1 MKKVIR
7 KIIILLI
14 LLGLAGTGGYYG
26 WRSWKAKQQAILE
39 KSAKSPDKLFTV
51 KRGDLPIGVLLPGS
65 INTRVKHKLF
75 LEVPLSTKLVSVV
88 EENEKVSKGDII
100 ARFETETLQT
110 QIDDLKI
117 SIADGE
123 KTLKLAREELAMLI
137 SANNADLKSAKDNL
151 DDAISAYSKYR
162 KLDGPKNKNQ
172 QDQAV
177 SNAYQSLRDAET
189 AYQTAYDNYYN
200 PTEVAKDENEVANRK
215 KSYEAALKS
224 LKSARISYRNAILDR
239 KSFKRYTQPNNYK
252 NAKDK
257 VLRLELT
264 MKKEQIRTQSSLAQK
279 KSTVANAEVN
289 LRRKERDL
297 EQKLYYMTKMQLV
310 APVDGFVTYGDP
322 ERNRWGK
329 IDVKV
334 GMDVHR
340 RQTLATIPDM
350 NTLVVDLD
358 IPEQYRSK
366 VNRGA
371 EVIITPGSVQNLKM
385 NGRLSMISPLPILL
399 IPWDPNS
406 RKVYKSSVDFSSTD
420 PRIVSGISV
429 DAEIISQILKD
440 ILYIPVEAVFE
451 EGGKYHVY
459 TDTPSGPV
467 KTLVEIGL
475 ANDNYVEIKNG
486 LKENDVVYLY
496 RPFQQEKSE

>member
-7 KIIILLI
+7 KIIILLV

-26 WRSWKAKQQAILE
+26 WRSWKNKQQAILE

-162 KLDGPKNKNQ
+162 KLDGPKSKNQ
-172 QDQAV
+172 QDQSV

-189 AYQTAYDNYYN
+189 AYRTAYDNYYN

-224 LKSARISYRNAILDR
+224 LKSARISYRNTILD
-239 KSFKRYTQPNNYK
+239 
-252 NAKDK
+252 
-257 VLRLELT
+257 
-264 MKKEQIRTQSSLAQK
+264 
-279 KSTVANAEVN
+279 
-289 LRRKERDL
+289 
-297 EQKLYYMTKMQLV
+297 
-310 APVDGFVTYGDP
+310 
-322 ERNRWGK
+322 
-329 IDVKV
+329 
-334 GMDVHR
+334 
-340 RQTLATIPDM
+340 
-350 NTLVVDLD
+350 
-358 IPEQYRSK
+358 
-366 VNRGA
+366 
-371 EVIITPGSVQNLKM
+371 
-385 NGRLSMISPLPILL
+385 
-399 IPWDPNS
+399 
-406 RKVYKSSVDFSSTD
+406 
-420 PRIVSGISV
+420 
-429 DAEIISQILKD
+429 
-440 ILYIPVEAVFE
+440 
-451 EGGKYHVY
+451 
-459 TDTPSGPV
+459 
-467 KTLVEIGL
+467 
-475 ANDNYVEIKNG
+475 
-486 LKENDVVYLY
+486 
-496 RPFQQEKSE
+496 